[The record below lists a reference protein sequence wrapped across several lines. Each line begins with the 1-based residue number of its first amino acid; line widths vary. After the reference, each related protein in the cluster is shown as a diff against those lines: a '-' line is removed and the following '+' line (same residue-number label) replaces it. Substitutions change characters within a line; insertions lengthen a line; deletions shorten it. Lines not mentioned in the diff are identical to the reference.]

1 MSECIIGA
9 TTKSGL
15 LVFLNFPKEASH
27 FGNFGLCS
35 QQQLRS
41 ENVFFYHGY
50 NQSSFQN
57 L

>member
-1 MSECIIGA
+1 MSECTIGA

-15 LVFLNFPKEASH
+15 LVFPKEASH